1 VKQVKD
7 TSKGLRR
14 KRELEKNLKFHLNFI
29 EQKLSDKDL
38 ISALNKCESA
48 LTLIKEN
55 QKLGLKDY
63 FNKFTAI
70 SNLINQKISELR
82 KLYENELEKMR
93 RSKITQD
100 NLEEVLKKYVNIKNQ
115 IAQEKGQSLLE
126 DLNQNIDLNLEFIKK
141 SYGLI
146 GIYDILN
153 YDNVIESTYSLIWK
167 AKSENLTNFRRFFE
181 EMQNNL
187 IKLRINEIG
196 TSVEKISIFELSDKC
211 LVDEYQLEPIVREM
225 VKDENSLVK
234 VFVENPK
241 MVVFKKGENQQ

>member
-1 VKQVKD
+1 MKQVKD
-7 TSKGLRR
+7 TSKGLRH

-55 QKLGLKDY
+55 QTLGLKDY

-82 KLYENELEKMR
+82 KSYENELEKMR

-100 NLEEVLKKYVNIKNQ
+100 NLEEVLKKYVHIKNQ

-126 DLNQNIDLNLEFIKK
+126 DLNQNIDLNLEFI
-141 SYGLI
+141 I
-146 GIYDILN
+146 R
-153 YDNVIESTYSLIWK
+153 STS
-167 AKSENLTNFRRFFE
+167 R
-181 EMQNNL
+181 
-187 IKLRINEIG
+187 
-196 TSVEKISIFELSDKC
+196 
-211 LVDEYQLEPIVREM
+211 
-225 VKDENSLVK
+225 
-234 VFVENPK
+234 
-241 MVVFKKGENQQ
+241 